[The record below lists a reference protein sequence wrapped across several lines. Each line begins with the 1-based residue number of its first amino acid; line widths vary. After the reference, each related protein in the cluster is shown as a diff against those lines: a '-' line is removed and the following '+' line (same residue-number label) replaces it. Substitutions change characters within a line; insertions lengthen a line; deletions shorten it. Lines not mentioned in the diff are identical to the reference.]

1 MVVYFSQAN
10 RVLRRVRLR
19 GEHAWKQS
27 KKRNR
32 TTVSTDAIASKANA
46 QNASP
51 VITLPDDAQIDAR
64 KATIGY
70 RVFLAIKQ
78 AIVQGKLA
86 PGHPVS
92 EAELA
97 RQLGVSRQPVREA
110 FIKLSD
116 LGLVEIRPQRGTF
129 VQLISR
135 REVENARFIR
145 EAIEVAVVRRAA
157 EIATE
162 QAVAPLFDLIQA
174 QKATGNQ
181 PDESEFLRLDDMLHR
196 VIASIADCDHAW
208 RVAEDLK
215 VQMDRVRYLSIAHAT
230 PVETIIS
237 QHERIVAAIANND
250 PDTAEAEMRV
260 HLKEI
265 LRSLPV
271 IADDNRNAFLSD
283 ADRA

>member
-1 MVVYFSQAN
+1 M
-10 RVLRRVRLR
+10 
-19 GEHAWKQS
+19 
-27 KKRNR
+27 
-32 TTVSTDAIASKANA
+32 STDALEANRPA
-46 QNASP
+46 PTPAIS
-51 VITLPDDAQIDAR
+51 LPDDALVNAR

-78 AIVQGKLA
+78 AIVQGQLA

-157 EIATE
+157 DIATSE
-162 QAVAPLFDLIQA
+162 TIAPLFDLIA
-174 QKATGNQ
+174 LQKATGSQ
-181 PDESEFLRLDDMLHR
+181 PDQSRFLQLDDALHR
-196 VIASIADCDHAW
+196 AIASLADCDHAW

-215 VQMDRVRYLSIAHAT
+215 VQMDRVRYLSISHAT
-230 PVETIIS
+230 PVQTIIA
-237 QHERIVAAIANND
+237 QHEAIVKAIAEND
-250 PDTAEAEMRV
+250 ADAAETAMRL
-260 HLKEI
+260 HLREI
-265 LRSLPV
+265 LNSLPV
-271 IADDNRNAFLSD
+271 IAKDNPSAFMAD
-283 ADRA
+283 PDRA